1 MRENLYEKERVS
13 NTRIKID
20 ELYNIVDS
28 FNLELNDYIEVL
40 FTSGLD
46 KSDINHLEQI
56 INSLMQLE
64 YQIKLEI
71 NEAIHTRYLFREKY
85 RGYPYFCVI
94 WPEDK
99 KEIFYMWDNII
110 RYEKELL
117 KYLGSIAIEF
127 YKILIS
133 LKKKYQEISYT
144 DFIKNEAS
152 LLHLV
157 STNNHKFA
165 NIKKVSD
172 DAFLFCCQFHDE
184 GTPSMRVNSHN
195 NTLRCYGCGIELN
208 VIDYIEEVEGLD
220 YWHALALL
228 AAIYKIEFRNNPY
241 NEESE
246 LVKKYTNNYA
256 LAKYKRRLETG
267 YKRAKYKNKNFN
279 NYLALA
285 NYEREFALLSRIKK
299 GEYVKHDK
307 MPENKKLVYQMP
319 IFSEF

>member
-1 MRENLYEKERVS
+1 MSDNLYEKEKVS
-13 NTRIKID
+13 NTRIRID
-20 ELYNIVDS
+20 ELYNIIDS
-28 FNLELNDYIEVL
+28 FDLELNDYIEIL

-46 KSDINHLEQI
+46 KNDIKPLEQI
-56 INSLMQLE
+56 VNSLMQLE
-64 YQIKLEI
+64 YQIKMEI
-71 NEAIHTRYLFREKY
+71 NKAIHTRYGYREKY
-85 RGYPYFCVI
+85 MGYPYFRVT
-94 WPEDK
+94 WPKDK

-110 RYEKELL
+110 HYEKELL

-127 YKILIS
+127 YKILTI
-133 LKKKYQEISYT
+133 LKKKYQKISYT

-172 DAFLFCCQFHDE
+172 DAFLFCCQFHNE

-195 NTLRCYGCGIELN
+195 NTIKCYGCGVELN
-208 VIDYIEEVEGLD
+208 VVDYIMEAEDLD
-220 YWHALALL
+220 YWNALALL

-241 NEESE
+241 NEENE

-256 LAKYKRRLETG
+256 LAKYKKRLETG

-285 NYEREFALLSRIKK
+285 NYEREFALLSRIKR
-299 GEYVKHDK
+299 GEYVKNNSS
-307 MPENKKLVYQMP
+307 PENKKLVYQMP
-319 IFSEF
+319 IFSDF

>member
-46 KSDINHLEQI
+46 KRDINHLEQI

-64 YQIKLEI
+64 YQIKVEI

-110 RYEKELL
+110 HYEKELL

-127 YKILIS
+127 YKILIV
-133 LKKKYQEISYT
+133 LKKKYQKISYT

-267 YKRAKYKNKNFN
+267 YKRAKHKTKNFN